1 MLDHAEDYQ
10 IADDS
15 LLYARGEI
23 EKSSG
28 NTDKAE
34 EAFRDCIS
42 KVKMRNLSCVPMS
55 C

>member
-1 MLDHAEDYQ
+1 MQ
-10 IADDS
+10 KIIKIADDS

-23 EKSSG
+23 ESLLEIQIRQRKLLG
-28 NTDKAE
+28 I
-34 EAFRDCIS
+34 AFQ